1 MFHLYP
7 AGIFLRPYGT
17 SFMVGTYFPGVETY
31 GLYSIVPAGLVLN
44 VFPIF
49 KQSFLI
55 VLWNIYENY
64 GIAMAFFC
72 DRTVGL

>member
-1 MFHLYP
+1 
-7 AGIFLRPYGT
+7 
-17 SFMVGTYFPGVETY
+17 MVGTYFPGVETY

-55 VLWNIYENY
+55 VLWNIHEKYVKIHFFDIVFRNF
-64 GIAMAFFC
+64 AFL
-72 DRTVGL
+72 VM